1 MNNFA
6 LPTNKGALERKLD
19 DFYESKITHNRNSY
33 MEKSHVSAN
42 YKGLLNQNSSGNLR
56 YR

>member
-33 MEKSHVSAN
+33 MEKSNVSAN
-42 YKGLLNQNSSGNLR
+42 YKGLLN
-56 YR
+56 